1 MDNSNIKALSEK
13 ADITIQ
19 GFSFIGHE
27 NPKPR
32 AEKMKPIKIT
42 MLISLILITF
52 GIVSAEIYTWV
63 DENGVTHYSDSPTTD
78 SLPDDLKGEEVPRER
93 REIAA
98 TPEQP
103 APTSRQQERKELME
117 SISKLLEDADPPVA
131 KAEEVV
137 PVELYVTDT

>member
-1 MDNSNIKALSEK
+1 
-13 ADITIQ
+13 
-19 GFSFIGHE
+19 
-27 NPKPR
+27 
-32 AEKMKPIKIT
+32 

-52 GIVSAEIYTWV
+52 GFVSAEIYTWV

-78 SLPDDLKGEEVPRER
+78 SVPDDLKGEEVPRER
-93 REIAA
+93 GEIAA

-117 SISKLLEDADPPVA
+117 SISKLLEDSDPPAA